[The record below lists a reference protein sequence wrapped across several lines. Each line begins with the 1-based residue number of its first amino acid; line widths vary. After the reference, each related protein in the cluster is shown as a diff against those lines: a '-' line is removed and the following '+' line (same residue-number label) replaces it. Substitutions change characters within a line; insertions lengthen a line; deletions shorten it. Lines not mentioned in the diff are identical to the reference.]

1 MALHKVEL
9 TSIKENVDKNNVC
22 ALLVGMQ
29 TGAAIMENSMEVSQ
43 KKNKNSILYDP
54 VIQLLDI
61 NMQKMRI
68 LAQKDTYSHI
78 YCTNITHN
86 SKI

>member
-1 MALHKVEL
+1 MFLPYRWECK
-9 TSIKENVDKNNVC
+9 
-22 ALLVGMQ
+22 LVQ
-29 TGAAIMENSMEVSQ
+29 PLWKTVWRFLEE
-43 KKNKNSILYDP
+43 NKNSILYDP
-54 VIQLLDI
+54 IVQLLDI
-61 NMQKMRI
+61 NMKKMRI